1 MNNANQITVGDGSL
15 LMPQLF
21 DWHCS
26 LFNDPSLCL
35 AALAAD
41 GEACT
46 ANAQCQ
52 SQNCDVGGTDQCIAA
67 LAAIGEAC
75 TENAQRQS
83 NNCDN
88 GGTDRCI

>member
-26 LFNDPSLCL
+26 LFNDPSFCL
-35 AALAAD
+35 AAIAAD

-52 SQNCDVGGTDQCIAA
+52 SQNCDVRGT
-67 LAAIGEAC
+67 
-75 TENAQRQS
+75 
-83 NNCDN
+83 
-88 GGTDRCI
+88 